1 MAFENEQIAGIAKL
15 ARLGLRESELTAYN
29 RDLSRILEMIE
40 AIRGVDTATIEP
52 LAHPLEISARLRA
65 DEITEVN
72 QRDRFL
78 AIAPS
83 TSAGYFLVPKVIE

>member
-1 MAFENEQIAGIAKL
+1 MAFENEQIAGIARL

-40 AIRGVDTATIEP
+40 AIRGVDAATIEP

-65 DEITEVN
+65 DKITETD
-72 QRDRFL
+72 QRDKFL

-83 TSAGYFLVPKVIE
+83 TSAGYYLVPKVIE